1 MRPRRAISG
10 IGQLGKVSTI
20 FTAIVPPLGEMSGV
34 VGRPQ
39 LLVAAPGHGH
49 LKSGSPASQPG
60 LEPFDLPVGEPFGAG
75 AEDVADLVERVVFA
89 AAVTELFLL
98 DLAADLLH
106 RGEAELDHVE
116 CVEYGGRG
124 GCQIVCVSDPEGRV
138 ST

>member
-1 MRPRRAISG
+1 M
-10 IGQLGKVSTI
+10 
-20 FTAIVPPLGEMSGV
+20 
-34 VGRPQ
+34 VGRPD

-49 LKSGSPASQPG
+49 RIVRVAAVQPG
-60 LEPFDLPVGEPFGAG
+60 LEPFDLTVGEPFDAG

-98 DLAADLLH
+98 DLAAGLLH